1 MSKNKKNCNKTID
14 RDRISTEFSAFGDI
28 LLRSANNKT
37 YARKLSG
44 LKRKVIYPFDEEYSS
59 DAY

>member
-1 MSKNKKNCNKTID
+1 MSVGPGKAGRVGTQSGI
-14 RDRISTEFSAFGDI
+14 FGDI